1 MITREAMIDKMR
13 QVGRNVLPAG
23 SALWL
28 YGSRARGDHRADS
41 DWDLLIILNKKE
53 LESVDYSL
61 GYPFQVMGF
70 DLNEYISPQVYSRGE
85 WEAQSFLPFNKNVE
99 HDKIVLL

>member
-1 MITREAMIDKMR
+1 MDKMR
-13 QVGRNVLPAG
+13 QVGRDVLPAG

-28 YGSRARGDHRADS
+28 YGSRARGDFHAGS

-53 LESVDYSL
+53 LEYSDYAL

-70 DLNEYISPQVYSRGE
+70 DMNEYTSPQVYARGE

-99 HDKIVLL
+99 HDKIILL